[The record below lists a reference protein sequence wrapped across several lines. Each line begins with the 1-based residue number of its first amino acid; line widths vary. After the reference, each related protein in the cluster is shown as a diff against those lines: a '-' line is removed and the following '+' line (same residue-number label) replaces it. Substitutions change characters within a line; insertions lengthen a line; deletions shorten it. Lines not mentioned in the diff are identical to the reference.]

1 MMQIDVG
8 QETSFKQF
16 VVTKTNFFVDF
27 NADIVVYFHH
37 VIAVASRNLGWA
49 HLSRSAVLLN
59 QSFFDSASLFLQ
71 FQPFKFDELLLGH
84 VSSIGDGLGALPVAM
99 V

>member
-1 MMQIDVG
+1 MQIDIG
-8 QETSFKQF
+8 QETSFEQF
-16 VVTKTNFFVDF
+16 VVTKTDFFVDF

-37 VIAVASRNLGWA
+37 VIAVASRDLGWA
-49 HLSRSAVLLN
+49 YLSRSAVLLD
-59 QSFFDSASLFLQ
+59 QSFFDSTPLFLQ
-71 FQPFKFDELLLGH
+71 FKPFKFDELLLRH